1 MLIQKLSY
9 TSQVCQLFKLIIDS
23 YLELQYKIELGADG
37 MVDGPPSSLGTAARM
52 ALLLDRR
59 RGWGLLLW
67 KQRFSVPMPGSCQAY
82 ELVAGVFAKTTPI
95 GADARGSRHFLAS
108 CLPSSLHA
116 GSAIERP
123 DVGLLTRDF
132 AIDPTQDL
140 VAFVEITEYT

>member
-1 MLIQKLSY
+1 
-9 TSQVCQLFKLIIDS
+9 LFKLIINS

-59 RGWGLLLW
+59 RAWGRLLW
-67 KQRFSVPMPGSCQAY
+67 KERISVPMLGM
-82 ELVAGVFAKTTPI
+82 FAKTTPVE
-95 GADARGSRHFLAS
+95 ADVRGSRHFLAAS
-108 CLPSSLHA
+108 LPSKLDA
-116 GSAIERP
+116 GSVLERS

-140 VAFVEITEYT
+140 VAFVEITEDT

>member
-1 MLIQKLSY
+1 
-9 TSQVCQLFKLIIDS
+9 LFKLIINS

-59 RGWGLLLW
+59 RAWGRLMW
-67 KQRFSVPMPGSCQAY
+67 KERISVPMLGSCQAY
-82 ELVAGVFAKTTPI
+82 ELVAGMFAKTTPVGSDI
-95 GADARGSRHFLAS
+95 QGSRHFVAAS
-108 CLPSSLHA
+108 LPSNLDE
-116 GSAIERP
+116 GFVLERP

-140 VAFVEITEYT
+140 VAFVEITHDT